1 MPSRD
6 SISNAPSWVR
16 IHADCLHVLAL
27 APPAALPKE
36 RLMAVVNYHLE
47 RLYESAV
54 AHFTF
59 EEQAGYLKRLPKERP
74 DLALQTERLHEQHG
88 VLTRMLTELIQQ
100 SRMGSNFR
108 VLSDRIAELVEQI
121 EAHEHEEQQLLS
133 ATHAA

>member
-1 MPSRD
+1 MTSYD

-27 APPAALPKE
+27 TPPNSLPKR
-36 RLMAVVNYHLE
+36 RLLAVVSYHLE

-59 EEQAGYLKRLPKERP
+59 EEQAGYLRRLPMERP
-74 DLALQTERLHEQHG
+74 DLLEQTELLHEQHG
-88 VLTRMLTELIQQ
+88 ILTKMLTELIQQ
-100 SRMGSNFR
+100 SRTDCNFR
-108 VLSDRIAELVEQI
+108 ALSDQIATLIELI
-121 EAHEHEEQQLLS
+121 EAHEHEEQQLIA

>member
-1 MPSRD
+1 MASHD

-27 APPAALPKE
+27 TPPNALPKR
-36 RLMAVVNYHLE
+36 RLLSVVSYHLE

-59 EEQAGYLKRLPKERP
+59 EEQAGYLRKLPMERP
-74 DLALQTERLHEQHG
+74 DLLERVEGLHEQHG
-88 VLTRMLTELIQQ
+88 ILTRMMTELIQL
-100 SRMGSNFR
+100 SRTDCSFR
-108 VLSDRIAELVEQI
+108 VLSDQIAALIEQI
-121 EAHEHEEQQLLS
+121 EAHEHEEQQLLT